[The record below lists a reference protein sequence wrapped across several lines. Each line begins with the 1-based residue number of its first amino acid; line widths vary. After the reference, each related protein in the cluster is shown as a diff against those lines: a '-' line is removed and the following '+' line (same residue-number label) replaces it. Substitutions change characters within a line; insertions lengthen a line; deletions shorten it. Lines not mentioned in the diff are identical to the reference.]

1 MQLPGAC
8 RLARSASTWVTSPW
22 IFAGRLP
29 TPAAACWTAAAAVSV
44 VAMKGAILAFCS
56 VALVIVG
63 ESRRAVSRSFWRALT
78 QTMSVWLRA
87 ASFDTREYCD
97 AFPSADA
104 THRPPK
110 ITPISRAATMTA
122 KNRRATGQ
130 LDTSNRGRRAVRPTF
145 AEPAGRSPDGSA
157 RERTL
162 AAP

>member
-1 MQLPGAC
+1 M
-8 RLARSASTWVTSPW
+8 SASTWATSPW
-22 IFAGRLP
+22 MFAGRPP

-44 VAMKGAILAFCS
+44 VASKGAIVAFCRLA
-56 VALVIVG
+56 VVTVG
-63 ESRRAVSRSFWRALT
+63 ESSRAVSRSFWRALT

-104 THRPPK
+104 THSLPK
-110 ITPISRAATMTA
+110 TTPISRAATMTA

-130 LDTSNRGRRAVRPTF
+130 PETSKRRRRGDRPTL
-145 AEPAGRSPDGSA
+145 ADSAGRPPDGSA

>member
-1 MQLPGAC
+1 MSLRVGVM
-8 RLARSASTWVTSPW
+8 SASTRATSPW
-22 IFAGRLP
+22 MFAGRPP
-29 TPAAACWTAAAAVSV
+29 TPAAACRTAATSASV
-44 VAMKGAILAFCS
+44 VALKDAIFAFCS
-56 VALVIVG
+56 LALVIVG
-63 ESRRAVSRSFWRALT
+63 DSSRAVSRSFWRALT

-110 ITPISRAATMTA
+110 TTPMSRAATMTA

-130 LDTSNRGRRAVRPTF
+130 PDTSKIGRRAEGSPL
-145 AEPAGRSPDGSA
+145 ADLAGRPPAGSA